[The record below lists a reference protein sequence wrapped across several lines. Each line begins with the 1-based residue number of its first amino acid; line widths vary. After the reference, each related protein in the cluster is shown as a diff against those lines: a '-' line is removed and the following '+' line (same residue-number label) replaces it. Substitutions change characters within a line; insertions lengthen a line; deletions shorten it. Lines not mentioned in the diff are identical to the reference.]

1 MLVEVEHLAKT
12 YGKAPSE
19 TEALRDVTFSA
30 AEHELVTIVGPSGA
44 GKTTLLRCLAGLLA
58 PSSGSVRVNGRAVVG
73 PPPEV
78 ALVFQDY
85 TRALMPWYTVGKNV
99 ALPLRSKVSSKQER
113 RARAQEALRNV
124 GLEEFRDR
132 HPWQLSGG
140 MQQRVALARGL
151 AYRPDILLMDE
162 PFASVDAQTRTD
174 LEDLVLRVQRAMG
187 LTILFVTHDI
197 DEAVYMADRVV
208 VLSNR
213 PTIVADTIEVGL
225 PVERD
230 QITTKSDPRFAELRA
245 RVMRLILRERPDDTM
260 TDDLGGDMAVT
271 R

>member
-1 MLVEVEHLAKT
+1 VLVQVEHLAKT
-12 YGKAPSE
+12 YGAPPNAN
-19 TEALRDVTFSA
+19 EALRDVTFTV

-58 PSSGSVRVNGRAVVG
+58 PSSGSVRVNGRTVVG

-113 RARAQEALRNV
+113 RARAEEALRNV
-124 GLEEFRDR
+124 GLEEFKDR

-151 AYRPDILLMDE
+151 AYQPDILLMDE

-174 LEDLVLRVQRAMG
+174 LEDLVLRVQRSMG

-213 PTIVADTIEVGL
+213 PTVVADTIEVDL
-225 PVERD
+225 PPERD
-230 QITTKSDPRFAELRA
+230 QIMTKSDARFAELRA
-245 RVMRLILRERPDDTM
+245 RVMRLIIREKPDDPRAKEVN
-260 TDDLGGDMAVT
+260 GDVAVA